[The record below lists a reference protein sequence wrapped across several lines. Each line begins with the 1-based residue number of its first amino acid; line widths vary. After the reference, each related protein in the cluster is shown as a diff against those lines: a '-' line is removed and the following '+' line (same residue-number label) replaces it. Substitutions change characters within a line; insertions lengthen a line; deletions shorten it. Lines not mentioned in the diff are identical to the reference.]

1 MTEENISST
10 TSQRKWYY
18 MRDDEWVKFTNSN
31 AKTLTILPD
40 GSYWNDKSSLTVKCE
55 VTIGTNVYIDTF
67 TIRKQYILGY
77 TVKVSSTQGDSFKN
91 GRCATTLKA
100 SVYYQGNL
108 VDEDYVADNFTFVW
122 KKYNLP
128 DIEHE
133 DTDWYNAQYD
143 GDGNLIQEA
152 IDRTQSTITLGYR
165 ISGSDLFICELQNGS
180 SVFPYTFPV
189 IF

>member
-1 MTEENISST
+1 M
-10 TSQRKWYY
+10 SQTF
-18 MRDDEWVKFTNSN
+18 D
-31 AKTLTILPD
+31 
-40 GSYWNDKSSLTVKCE
+40 
-55 VTIGTNVYIDTF
+55 VTISQTLSKGTWVETNDYITEYDMLDEEGP
-67 TIRKQYILGY
+67 RP
-77 TVKVSSTQGDSFKN
+77 
-91 GRCATTLKA
+91 
-100 SVYYQGNL
+100 YYN
-108 VDEDYVADNFTFVW
+108 T
-122 KKYNLP
+122 
-128 DIEHE
+128 E